1 MFDNLI
7 KEVSKVVVGNENKIK
22 LTLAA
27 ILSEGS
33 VLIEDN
39 PGSGKTTFAK
49 AITLN
54 LGLGFKRIQFT
65 SDLLPSDILG
75 FNIFKNEELTF
86 QKGPI
91 FTNIVLA
98 DELNRGSPKSQ
109 SAFLEAMEE
118 KNVSIDGSTYKLPEP
133 FFVIATQNPMD
144 SSGTSTLPDSQLDR
158 FMISFSLSELNDQDK
173 VSMIKNNIDLS
184 NINSQ
189 TVDWKNIQDKKNKI
203 NVSDEIYDYVLQIE
217 QTVKAL
223 DQEKVLMLKNNID
236 LSKINSET
244 VDWKN
249 IQDKKNEIN
258 VSDEIY
264 DYVLQIEQTI
274 KALDQEIYI
283 SARCLKQIIDL
294 AKGWALVHSKDYVT
308 HQDIKDV
315 LSYILRHRIK
325 FLKQDEK
332 KDFVNQEILGKIDIK
347 R

>member
-118 KNVSIDGSTYKLPEP
+118 KNVSIDGETYKLPEP

-173 VSMIKNNIDLS
+173 VSM
-184 NINSQ
+184 
-189 TVDWKNIQDKKNKI
+189 
-203 NVSDEIYDYVLQIE
+203 
-217 QTVKAL
+217 
-223 DQEKVLMLKNNID
+223 LKNNID

-249 IQDKKNEIN
+249 IQDKKNKIN